1 MRLLI
6 SVLTACLL
14 LTACGGDSERARKKK
29 KSAAAT
35 PAEVAEVLGAPAV
48 RTSRLDLAAC
58 FAEDMA
64 DEAAISSRCPSFVLL
79 SLDFLSQE
87 CALAGGTLRPIEE
100 PIAWSLDVDGDA
112 SAEILVDLRQN
123 MDCQGAPDVFSCGS
137 LGCPFFLYAK
147 RDDSWV
153 ELGAINADDAP
164 AIEVLPG
171 PAGTPATLRGG
182 CNGMQPCSEKTY
194 YEWKG
199 TSYVRSWIDF
209 RGYAVDVAPGGLWT
223 LTRDAPILASP
234 EPEGQLLDEYPM
246 GTAVVVIGNA
256 RGSPYKFVSPCNAC
270 RRGFVDETAL
280 RK

>member
-14 LTACGGDSERARKKK
+14 LSACGGDSERARKKK

-58 FAEDMA
+58 FAEDIA
-64 DEAAISSRCPSFVLL
+64 DEATASTRCPSFVLL
-79 SLDFLSQE
+79 SLDFLSRE
-87 CALAGGTLRPIEE
+87 CALAGGTLRPVEE
-100 PIAWSLDVDGDA
+100 PIAWSLDVDGDV
-112 SAEILVDLRQN
+112 STEILVDLRQN
-123 MDCQGAPDVFSCGS
+123 MDCQGVPGVFTCGS

-147 RDDSWV
+147 RNDSWV

-171 PAGTPATLRGG
+171 PVGTPATLRGG

-199 TSYVRSWIDF
+199 TSYARSWIDF

-234 EPEGQLLDEYPM
+234 EPEGQVLDEYPT

-256 RGSPYKFVSPCNAC
+256 RGLPYKFVSPCNAC

>member
-1 MRLLI
+1 MRLPI

-14 LTACGGDSERARKKK
+14 FTACGGDSERAKEK
-29 KSAAAT
+29 KSVAAT
-35 PAEVAEVLGAPAV
+35 PAGVAEVLGVPAV

-58 FAEDMA
+58 FAEDIA
-64 DEAAISSRCPSFVLL
+64 DEAAASSRCPSFVLL
-79 SLDFLSQE
+79 SLDFLSRE
-87 CALAGGTLRPIEE
+87 CALAGGTLRPIEK

-112 SAEILVDLRQN
+112 SAEMLVDLRQN
-123 MDCQGAPDVFSCGS
+123 MDCQGAPEAFSCGS

-171 PAGTPATLRGG
+171 PEGTPATLRGG
-182 CNGMQPCSEKTY
+182 CTGLQPCSEKTY

-199 TSYVRSWIDF
+199 TSYMRSWIDF
-209 RGYAVDVAPGGLWT
+209 RGYAVDVAPGGLWK
-223 LTRDAPILASP
+223 LTRDAAILASP
-234 EPEGQLLDEYPM
+234 EPEGVALDEYPT

-270 RRGFVDETAL
+270 RRGFVDEAAL
-280 RK
+280 KK